1 MQTSQKETFLFNDS
15 LRQSHYSKKQICME
29 CSLAFQVRGICYPL
43 GSSERTWTSLLRR
56 TGWGQ
61 DTLQALLHIF

>member
-15 LRQSHYSKKQICME
+15 LE

-43 GSSERTWTSLLRR
+43 GSSERTWTSLLRH